1 MGVLQAL
8 ILTMYFAG
16 LLVLAFFALHRG
28 WLVLRARALPP
39 LPRCPHNPSFR
50 PTVTVQLPIYNER
63 FVVARLLDAV
73 AQLDWPRDRL
83 EVQILDDSSDETVQ
97 EAAAGARRLCAL
109 GIDTKHIRRTHREG
123 FKAGALADG
132 LQCARGEF
140 LLVLD
145 ADFVPPPDLLDR
157 LLAPMQDPSVGMV
170 QARWGHLNRATS
182 ALTQTEAL
190 FLDAHFLIET
200 EVRARSGAFFNFHG
214 TAGIWRRSAIEE
226 AGGWSADTLTEDL
239 DLSYRAQLAGWR
251 FVYLPHVVV
260 PAELPETLAAF
271 RRQQARWTQGA
282 AATARKLLW
291 RLWRGPWPTV
301 VKREALLH
309 LGAHI
314 VYPVT
319 LAVTLLAVPAVLMR
333 HAVGAGPWLWLDV
346 VLAITIIAPTRLFYC
361 AAARRAGIRAPN
373 LIWTARLLLAATA
386 LAISNTRAA
395 CAGWLG
401 HAGHFERTP
410 KTRGQHGVTKSYRP
424 SSALTVRW
432 LDGGVAAYLTIGLIL
447 AALQGGLGAVP
458 FLALVAA
465 GFVRAAAR
473 G

>member
-1 MGVLQAL
+1 VSGLQAL
-8 ILTMYFAG
+8 VLTMYFAG
-16 LLVLAFFALHRG
+16 LVILAFFALHRG
-28 WLVLRARALPP
+28 WLVLRERMLPALPQFQP
-39 LPRCPHNPSFR
+39 DPSFR

-83 EVQILDDSSDETVQ
+83 EVQILDDSSDDTVQ
-97 EAAAGARRLCAL
+97 EAVGGARRLRAL
-109 GIDTKHIRRTHREG
+109 GIDTTHIRRTHRVG

-132 LQCARGEF
+132 LLRAKGEF

-145 ADFVPPPDLLDR
+145 ADFVPPPDLLHT
-157 LLAPMQDPSVGMV
+157 LLAPMQDPGVGMV

-200 EVRARSGAFFNFHG
+200 AVRARSGAFFNFHG
-214 TAGIWRRSAIEE
+214 TAGIWRRRAIVE

-239 DLSYRAQLAGWR
+239 DLSYRAQMVGWR
-251 FVYLPHVVV
+251 FVYLPHAVV

-291 RLWRGPWPTV
+291 RLCRGPWPAV

-319 LAVTLLAVPAVLMR
+319 LAVTLLAVPAVLVR
-333 HAVGAGPWLWLDV
+333 HAIDVGPWLWLDV
-346 VLAITIIAPTRLFYC
+346 ALAIAIIGPTRLFYG
-361 AAARRAGIRAPN
+361 AAARRAGIRAPGV
-373 LIWTARLLLAATA
+373 LWTARLLLAATA

-395 CAGWLG
+395 WAGWLG
-401 HAGHFERTP
+401 RTGHFERTP
-410 KTRGQHGVTKSYRP
+410 KTRGQRGLTKSYRP
-424 SSALTVRW
+424 SSALAVRW
-432 LDGGVAAYLTIGLIL
+432 LDGGVAVYLTIGLVF

-458 FLALVAA
+458 FLALMAA
-465 GFVRAAAR
+465 GFLRAAAR